1 VVVLD
6 HQDHVE
12 TSRGSH
18 LGSHQDRQMKFLD
31 SSSVA
36 ETRLQASSMMTTT
49 SLEDPLGCRN
59 KVLRRWAGSASEAA
73 CLMMMTSLV
82 AVLEVDSEE
91 AACFNKCKWEAEVVG
106 SNRSHQAP
114 SLEDLDHSQFQPK
127 PILRTEKL

>member
-6 HQDHVE
+6 RQDLVE

-36 ETRLQASSMMTTT
+36 ETRSQASSMMTTT

-59 KVLRRWAGSASEAA
+59 KVLRKAGLASEAA
-73 CLMMMTSLV
+73 CLMMTMTSLV
-82 AVLEVDSEE
+82 AVSEVDSEE
-91 AACFNKCKWEAEVVG
+91 AACFNKCRWEAEVVG